1 MKEELFKELEA
12 DAMDFAKAD
21 TESVSDLTTIIN
33 EAEKCRLELEEAEK
47 AVKEI
52 RKRYDAYKYE
62 RIPNLMQEMGV
73 TELQAGDTKVK
84 LRNYV
89 SARMLSLIHI

>member
-33 EAEKCRLELEEAEK
+33 EEK
-47 AVKEI
+47 V
-52 RKRYDAYKYE
+52 
-62 RIPNLMQEMGV
+62 
-73 TELQAGDTKVK
+73 
-84 LRNYV
+84 
-89 SARMLSLIHI
+89 